1 MSGEGKLTGGG
12 QREETEQCL
21 RTLTDVNSV
30 RMLVR
35 EQVFFN
41 KIKQI
46 CFSNRNYGTL
56 RILFFFFF
64 LSLSRPRQIIVS
76 SSIRLKNGNR

>member
-46 CFSNRNYGTL
+46 YFSNRNYGTL
-56 RILFFFFF
+56 RILFFF

-76 SSIRLKNGNR
+76 TSIRLKNGNR

>member
-12 QREETEQCL
+12 QREETERCL

-41 KIKQI
+41 KIKRLF
-46 CFSNRNYGTL
+46 FSNRDYGTL
-56 RILFFFFF
+56 RILFFRK
-64 LSLSRPRQIIVS
+64 LSLALPSDRSMVID
-76 SSIRLKNGNR
+76 NRNLSF

>member
-12 QREETEQCL
+12 QREETERCL

-41 KIKQI
+41 KIKQLF
-46 CFSNRNYGTL
+46 FSNSNYGTL
-56 RILFFFFF
+56 RILFFRK
-64 LSLSRPRQIIVS
+64 LSLALLSV
-76 SSIRLKNGNR
+76 IRLMYGNR

>member
-41 KIKQI
+41 KIKQL

-64 LSLSRPRQIIVS
+64 YRYRVLGKLSLALLSD
-76 SSIRLKNGNR
+76 

>member
-46 CFSNRNYGTL
+46 YFSNRNYGTL
-56 RILFFFFF
+56 RILFFF